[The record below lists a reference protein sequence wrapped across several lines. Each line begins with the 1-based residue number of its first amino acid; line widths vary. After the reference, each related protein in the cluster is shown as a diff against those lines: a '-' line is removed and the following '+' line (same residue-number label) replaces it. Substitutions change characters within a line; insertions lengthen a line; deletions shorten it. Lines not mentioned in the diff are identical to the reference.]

1 MRGLP
6 QERRPTSG
14 ELSCSSVLKT
24 VAQHWFRWRA
34 TNISR
39 LFCSTILPCSKN
51 NIILLLFCG
60 TIGYPYIFNYGSSRE
75 NSTSSYDNSAFA
87 DPCAFFWTNLSCQLL
102 YFPFC
107 RPVTEATKPPQ
118 QLTTPN
124 SSGDVNVT
132 SLIAKLLTGYDK
144 RLRPRF
150 GGKDNDLC
158 LIFIESVCLA
168 WSHRY

>member
-1 MRGLP
+1 
-6 QERRPTSG
+6 
-14 ELSCSSVLKT
+14 
-24 VAQHWFRWRA
+24 
-34 TNISR
+34 
-39 LFCSTILPCSKN
+39 
-51 NIILLLFCG
+51 LLFCG
-60 TIGYPYIFNYGSSRE
+60 TISYPYIFNYGSSRE

-87 DPCAFFWTNLSCQLL
+87 DPCAFFWTNLVNCQLL
-102 YFPFC
+102 YSPFC

-168 WSHRY
+168 WSHRYITYILRDRSNNDYDWMRTVAHLKKLSLDFSNSSVVFNLC